1 MIKILFRLDAN
12 SQIGTGHLMRCLTLA
27 DALSQHAKD
36 NNQTLTC
43 CFYCHQLP
51 PALAEWVVK
60 RGHIYLEAAQ
70 LQSKIDPILDWQSDV
85 VIVDHY
91 GLDANWENQLY
102 GKIPLLVID
111 DLANRSHQCNW
122 LLDQGPLRQSTDYTS
137 VNQGC
142 QFWLGSRFALIAPE
156 FHSYR
161 RSNCGPFRQGLI
173 CFGGADPVHATK
185 TTLEALLKLERAKSI
200 QWHII
205 AGAANPDWPDLL
217 ELVQFSSL
225 AIHIKRHESNMPR
238 LLAQCDFTI
247 GAAGGMTWERCCIG
261 IPTLAIPIV
270 DNQVFN
276 EAVIRR
282 YQLAELLSL
291 DDLSQPE
298 QLDSALKSLE
308 SHRNL
313 FRKHAQTMIDGL
325 GAIRIATK
333 LLHLLR

>member
-27 DALSQHAKD
+27 DALSQCAKS
-36 NNQTLTC
+36 NNQTLIC
-43 CFYCHQLP
+43 GFYCYQLP
-51 PALAEWVVK
+51 PALAK
-60 RGHIYLEAAQ
+60 LIAHRGYIHLEAGQ
-70 LQSKIDPILDWQSDV
+70 LQSTIDPILHWQADT

-91 GLDANWENQLY
+91 GLNADWENQLY

-111 DLANRSHQCNW
+111 DLADRSHQCDW
-122 LLDQGPLRQSTDYTS
+122 LLDQGPLRQSSDYTS

-142 QFWLGSRFALIAPE
+142 QFWLGSQFALIAPE
-156 FHSYR
+156 FRSYR
-161 RSNCGPFRQGLI
+161 RSNCDVFHQGLI

-185 TTLEALLKLERAKSI
+185 TILETLLKLESAKSI
-200 QWHII
+200 LWHII
-205 AGAANPDWPDLL
+205 AGAANPDWPELL
-217 ELVQFSSL
+217 QLVQSSQRS
-225 AIHIKRHESNMPR
+225 IHLKRHESNMPQ

-276 EAVIRR
+276 EAVIRH

-291 DDLSQPE
+291 EDLSHPVK
-298 QLDSALKSLE
+298 LDSALKSLE
-308 SHRNL
+308 NHRNL
-313 FRKHAQTMIDGL
+313 FRQNAQTMIDGL
-325 GAIRIATK
+325 GATRIATK
-333 LLHLLR
+333 LLHSLR